1 MNSLVILFAALIIF
15 FWGYN
20 FFARK
25 LERLWQVDPK
35 KSTPAYAKYDSVDYI
50 PAKNW
55 LVLFGHHFSSISG
68 AGPIIGPVMA
78 VMLWGWLPALLWVI
92 FGAVFIGG
100 VHDFGSL
107 IVSVKE
113 GGGSVAD
120 IASHAISR
128 RAKIIFSL
136 FVWLALIL
144 VIAVFAYLCAET
156 FVKEPKIVLPSLGL
170 IPVSMLVGYLLYQAR
185 VNTLLATLLGLAG
198 LGVLLFLGNLVPV
211 NAGLFFWLAV
221 LFAYAYFASILPVN
235 VLLQPRDYL
244 SSFLLFLGVG
254 AGFLGIFLTNP
265 RISLPAFTEWKAG
278 GQELWPMLFVT
289 VACGAVSGFHAL
301 ISSGT
306 SSKQLSNQKL
316 ARRIGYGAMIA
327 EGVVAVLA
335 IIVTAVLF
343 TPQDDLGAKLKSLTP
358 IRIYAQGY
366 ALVTD
371 KFLHGHGAFI
381 AITILNAFILTTL
394 DTATRISR
402 YLSEELFLLKN
413 RFFSTALVVACG
425 AALAFSGKWMKI
437 WPAFGASNQLV
448 AALTLFVLSCWLISK
463 KRSAKFTLWA
473 ACFMLLTS
481 IAALLLQSRNY
492 FMSRDWVLLATAVL
506 MLAAAGVMCY
516 EAVKVIF
523 PGKRSLA
530 R

>member
-1 MNSLVILFAALIIF
+1 
-15 FWGYN
+15 
-20 FFARK
+20 
-25 LERLWQVDPK
+25 
-35 KSTPAYAKYDSVDYI
+35 
-50 PAKNW
+50 
-55 LVLFGHHFSSISG
+55 
-68 AGPIIGPVMA
+68 
-78 VMLWGWLPALLWVI
+78 
-92 FGAVFIGG
+92 
-100 VHDFGSL
+100 
-107 IVSVKE
+107 
-113 GGGSVAD
+113 
-120 IASHAISR
+120 
-128 RAKIIFSL
+128 
-136 FVWLALIL
+136 
-144 VIAVFAYLCAET
+144 
-156 FVKEPKIVLPSLGL
+156 
-170 IPVSMLVGYLLYQAR
+170 
-185 VNTLLATLLGLAG
+185 
-198 LGVLLFLGNLVPV
+198 
-211 NAGLFFWLAV
+211 
-221 LFAYAYFASILPVN
+221 
-235 VLLQPRDYL
+235 
-244 SSFLLFLGVG
+244 
-254 AGFLGIFLTNP
+254 
-265 RISLPAFTEWKAG
+265 
-278 GQELWPMLFVT
+278 

-306 SSKQLSNQKL
+306 SSKQLANQKL

-343 TPQDDLGAKLKSLTP
+343 TSQDDLGAKLKSLTP

-473 ACFMLLTS
+473 ACFMFLTS

-492 FMSRDWVLLATAVL
+492 FISKDWVLLVTAVL
-506 MLAAAGVMCY
+506 MLVAAGVMCY

-523 PGKRSLA
+523 SKKRS
-530 R
+530 